1 MRVEEIDLLKSMWK
15 SRCTRD
21 TILIVPKVVHG
32 RLNISLDN
40 EHWAFHVPYAF
51 RDALDI
57 RYDQRVKKKKK
68 YMVWTQGPI
77 LKFKEGDTLK
87 SRDGK
92 TSVQVSSANRMGW
105 DTEKNEMYRGVVIY
119 KKHNIVD
126 GVYTKAGD
134 YLTCQMEFLKLL
146 IYGKN
151 SCRKVSV

>member
-1 MRVEEIDLLKSMWK
+1 MEEIKLLESMWK
-15 SRCTRD
+15 ARSSRQT
-21 TILIVPKVVHG
+21 TLIVPQVNYD
-32 RLNISLDN
+32 RLNSSLSN
-40 EHWAFHVPYAF
+40 EHWAFHVPYGF

-87 SRDGK
+87 SKDGK

-134 YLTCQMEFLKLL
+134 YLTCQVEFLKLL
-146 IYGKN
+146 IYGEN
-151 SCRKVSV
+151 TCEEITQ